1 MRDKRKR
8 KRRSTILKAATLVFS
23 RDGYHKARMDDIAI
37 TAGMGKG
44 TIYQY
49 FTSKQELFQEM
60 VKEGIDLYLDKL
72 KDDITDVE
80 NCYDA
85 FKRIIDFS
93 FDFMQK
99 NVDISKVIMSHP
111 SMIDEKTVR
120 WIYDKKHEIIQSIA
134 KVVDRYI
141 QQGVFRD
148 TNPTI
153 AAHCF
158 FGMVISP
165 IAENVFHRR
174 KFNEE
179 TVSKGIVDVFL
190 NGLTKK

>member
-1 MRDKRKR
+1 MDKKRR
-8 KRRSTILKAATLVFS
+8 KRRYTILKAATLVFS
-23 RDGYHKARMDDIAI
+23 RDGYHKARMDDIAT
-37 TAGMGKG
+37 TAGIGKG

-49 FTSKQELFQEM
+49 FSSKQELFQEM
-60 VKEGIDLYLDKL
+60 VKQGIDLYLDKL
-72 KDDITDVE
+72 KNDVKIGE

-85 FKRIIDFS
+85 FKHIIDFS

-111 SMIDEKTVR
+111 SMIDEKTVK
-120 WIYDKKHEIIQSIA
+120 WIYNKKHEIIQTIA
-134 KVVDRYI
+134 KVIDRYI
-141 QQGVFRD
+141 QQGVFRN
-148 TNPTI
+148 TNSTI

-174 KFNEE
+174 KFDEE
-179 TVSKGIVDVFL
+179 LVSKGIVDVFL